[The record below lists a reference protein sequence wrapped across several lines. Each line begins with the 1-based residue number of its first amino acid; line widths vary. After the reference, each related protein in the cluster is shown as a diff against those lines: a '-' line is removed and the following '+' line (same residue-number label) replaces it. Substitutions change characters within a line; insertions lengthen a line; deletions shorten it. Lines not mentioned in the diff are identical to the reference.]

1 MTTSSRIRS
10 RFLVGFA
17 IAALLVAGVLS
28 YFASSSPDGLDS
40 ATQRGCEVV
49 DVDGAE
55 QLVGDC
61 IAQGATDH
69 HLSSSPFADYSIRGD
84 SALTGVA
91 GVLGVVAVFILAGL
105 LFRALARPR
114 REP

>member
-1 MTTSSRIRS
+1 MTTPTRTRS
-10 RFLVGFA
+10 RFLIGFA
-17 IAALLVAGVLS
+17 IAALLIAGILS

-49 DVDGAE
+49 EVDGAE

-69 HLSSSPFADYSIRGD
+69 HLSSSPLADYSIRGD

-91 GVLGVVAVFILAGL
+91 GVLGVIAVFVVAGL
-105 LFRALARPR
+105 LFRALARR
-114 REP
+114 RQGP

>member
-1 MTTSSRIRS
+1 MTTSTRTRS
-10 RFLVGFA
+10 RFLIGFA
-17 IAALLVAGVLS
+17 IAALLIAGILS

-49 DVDGAE
+49 EVDGAE

-69 HLSSSPFADYSIRGD
+69 HLSSSPLADYSIRGD

-91 GVLGVVAVFILAGL
+91 GVLGVIAVFVVAGL
-105 LFRALARPR
+105 LFRALARR
-114 REP
+114 RRGP

>member
-1 MTTSSRIRS
+1 MTTSIRTRS

-17 IAALLVAGVLS
+17 IAALLIAGVLS
-28 YFASSSPDGLDS
+28 YLASSSPDGLDS
-40 ATQRGCEVV
+40 TTQRGCDVV
-49 DVDGAE
+49 QVDGGE
-55 QLVGDC
+55 QLVGD

-69 HLSSSPFADYSIRGD
+69 HLSSSPLADYSVRGD

-91 GVLGVVAVFILAGL
+91 GVLGVVAVFVVAGL
-105 LFRALARPR
+105 LFRTLAHRR

>member
-1 MTTSSRIRS
+1 MSRPAATRS
-10 RFLVGFA
+10 WFLVGFA
-17 IAALLVAGVLS
+17 VAALLIAGVLS

-40 ATQRGCEVV
+40 TTQRGCQVV
-49 DVDGAE
+49 ETDGGE

-61 IAQGATDH
+61 IAQSATDH

-91 GVLGVVAVFILAGL
+91 GVLGVIAVFVLAGL
-105 LFRALARPR
+105 LFRALARR
-114 REP
+114 RQGP

>member
-1 MTTSSRIRS
+1 MTTSTRTRS
-10 RFLVGFA
+10 RFLIGFA
-17 IAALLVAGVLS
+17 IAALLIAGILS

-49 DVDGAE
+49 EVDGAE

-69 HLSSSPFADYSIRGD
+69 HLSSSPLADYSIRGD

-91 GVLGVVAVFILAGL
+91 GVLGVIAVFVVAGL
-105 LFRALARPR
+105 LFRALARR
-114 REP
+114 RQGP